1 MFANKWRVDLVMD
14 GERQPCPMDW
24 LDKFFMRNFTG
35 AAEFDDT
42 LPTGDGRIETGLRVQ
57 PERLATAL
65 EAWLVKTGKAKG
77 RSLHVEINP
86 VDSKLAEMNQT
97 TGPGEC

>member
-1 MFANKWRVDLVMD
+1 MFVKKWRVDLVMD
-14 GERQPCPMDW
+14 GEHQPCPLDW

-42 LPTGDGRIETGLRVQ
+42 LPTGEGRIEAGLRVQ

-65 EAWLVKTGKAKG
+65 EEWLVKTGKTKE
-77 RSLHVEINP
+77 RTLHVEISP
-86 VDSKLAEMNQT
+86 AEGN
-97 TGPGEC
+97 GIDNHAKNVE